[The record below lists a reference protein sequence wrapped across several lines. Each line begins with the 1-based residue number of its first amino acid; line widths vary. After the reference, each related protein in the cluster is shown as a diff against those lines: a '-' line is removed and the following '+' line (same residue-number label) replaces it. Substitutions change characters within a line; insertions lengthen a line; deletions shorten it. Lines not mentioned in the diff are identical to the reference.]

1 MKLKDIHQGQ
11 IVRVSQRPPLWS
23 DKDAD
28 EIMYKPCKVI
38 SIFTMIDIFA
48 HVQLLD
54 NTFANVNI
62 EYLEPIHVL
71 NDIFKYV
78 DKLLGD

>member
-28 EIMYKPCKVI
+28 EIMYKPCKI
-38 SIFTMIDIFA
+38 I
-48 HVQLLD
+48 
-54 NTFANVNI
+54 
-62 EYLEPIHVL
+62 
-71 NDIFKYV
+71 
-78 DKLLGD
+78 